1 VAADVV
7 VGVGVGVVGAV
18 AVELEEAEGRLRAAV
33 LVLGS
38 VVLEV
43 LRAVVVQMGWV
54 EGVGEAMVVG
64 RVVVGAAAAAVAAEE
79 GAEGVVIMC
88 ALATPFISTTR
99 TRR

>member
-1 VAADVV
+1 
-7 VGVGVGVVGAV
+7 
-18 AVELEEAEGRLRAAV
+18 
-33 LVLGS
+33 
-38 VVLEV
+38 
-43 LRAVVVQMGWV
+43 V

-64 RVVVGAAAAAVAAEE
+64 RVVVGAAAAAVVAEE